1 MLLLLKFTIQVHL
14 QLNFTECK
22 KEKLEELW
30 QIY

>member
-1 MLLLLKFTIQVHL
+1 MKQAIQTNYYKR
-14 QLNFTECK
+14 NFTECK